1 MSAPILPV
9 HEYMYRDP
17 VNTRMEDP
25 ATFWTSNWTINVSD
39 VKTVQINNL
48 SHYITERSIRDF
60 FAYTGEIIIHVEL
73 RRESGTTQLAYVTF
87 KESQGADTALLLSG
101 SIIGQTHVTISPVE
115 DYILPP
121 EASPASSARR
131 SNNNNFAL
139 TVAEEVV
146 STMIAK
152 GYVMGKNALHK
163 AKEFD
168 DEILHL
174 TSNATAIDER
184 VGLIEKLNQGMA
196 AVRKMER
203 QFQVKETTRS
213 AIHLARTAGSALL
226 DSDNEYVATGASWVS
241 GAFAAMAKAA
251 ANVKVMTREKLERA
265 AEEKRAVLLQE
276 RTGSI
281 FVNKLAHMHFDH
293 QRRRHHH
300 HNYISQSDPRKLTF
314 Y

>member
-1 MSAPILPV
+1 MS
-9 HEYMYRDP
+9 
-17 VNTRMEDP
+17 
-25 ATFWTSNWTINVSD
+25 
-39 VKTVQINNL
+39 VKTVQISNL
-48 SHYITERSIRDF
+48 SPYASERNIRDF

-73 RRESGTTQLAYVTF
+73 RRETDTTQLAYVTF

-101 SIIGQTHVTISPVE
+101 STIGQTPVTITPVE

-121 EASPASSARR
+121 EGSRVLDEIMKPAGSARR
-131 SNNNNFAL
+131 NNNSNNNNFAL
-139 TVAEEVV
+139 TVAEELV

-152 GYVMGKNALHK
+152 GYVMGKDALHK
-163 AKEFD
+163 AQALDE
-168 DEILHL
+168 EILHL
-174 TSNATAIDER
+174 SSNVTAIDER
-184 VGLIEKLNQGMA
+184 VGLIEKINQGMA

-203 QFQVKETTRS
+203 QFQLKETTRS
-213 AIHLARTAGSALL
+213 AIILARTAGEALL
-226 DSDNEYVATGASWVS
+226 DSDNEYVATGASWVA

-276 RTGSI
+276 RTGTGSI

-293 QRRRHHH
+293 QLRRHH

>member
-1 MSAPILPV
+1 
-9 HEYMYRDP
+9 
-17 VNTRMEDP
+17 
-25 ATFWTSNWTINVSD
+25 
-39 VKTVQINNL
+39 
-48 SHYITERSIRDF
+48 
-60 FAYTGEIIIHVEL
+60 
-73 RRESGTTQLAYVTF
+73 
-87 KESQGADTALLLSG
+87 
-101 SIIGQTHVTISPVE
+101 
-115 DYILPP
+115 
-121 EASPASSARR
+121 
-131 SNNNNFAL
+131 
-139 TVAEEVV
+139 
-146 STMIAK
+146 MIAK

-213 AIHLARTAGSALL
+213 AIHLAR
-226 DSDNEYVATGASWVS
+226 DNEYVATGASWVS